1 MNWNSVKYELL
12 ESGIALIT
20 LNRPDFLNALDDGMR
35 EDFKNLT
42 PILAKEN
49 VKAIVFTGEGKA
61 FCAGGDISHFEKK
74 WNADNFT
81 KKSRVVSDFYDFLE
95 DLPKPVFAAMNG
107 VATGAGLQLAL
118 ACDVRVV
125 ATEAKAGFREHQLN
139 LIPSHGG
146 TYRLVKLLGLSKAKH
161 FYLSQRLT
169 SSNELLRM
177 GFVSHVVESKDLLEF
192 VLNWAK
198 ALVSRAPMAT
208 GEAIKLLNS
217 MTYTDRDSALE
228 REYKSQTKM
237 LLTKDHKEGVRAFR
251 EKRKP
256 FFKGE

>member
-1 MNWNSVKYELL
+1 
-12 ESGIALIT
+12 
-20 LNRPDFLNALDDGMR
+20 
-35 EDFKNLT
+35 
-42 PILAKEN
+42 
-49 VKAIVFTGEGKA
+49 
-61 FCAGGDISHFEKK
+61 
-74 WNADNFT
+74 
-81 KKSRVVSDFYDFLE
+81 
-95 DLPKPVFAAMNG
+95 MNG
-107 VATGAGLQLAL
+107 VATGAGLQLAM

-161 FYLSQRLT
+161 FYLSQRLA

-177 GFVSHVVESKDLLEF
+177 GFVSHVVESKGLLEF

-198 ALVSRAPMAT
+198 ALVARAPMAT

-217 MTYTDRDSALE
+217 MTDTDRDSALE

-237 LLTKDHKEGVRAFR
+237 LLSKDHKEGVRAFR